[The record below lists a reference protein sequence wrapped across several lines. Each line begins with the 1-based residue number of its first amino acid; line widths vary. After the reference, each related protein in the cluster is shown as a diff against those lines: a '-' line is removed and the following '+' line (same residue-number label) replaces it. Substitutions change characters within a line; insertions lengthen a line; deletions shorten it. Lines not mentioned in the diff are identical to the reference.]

1 MDRPSP
7 STSVSATARR
17 SPRLS
22 RPSSACGR
30 GRWAR
35 AAIFDDAGLDV
46 AVLDHH
52 GVVEHGH
59 VGHAAVAVPGIE
71 IGAEHRILLG
81 GRHGDAHL
89 AGDVVVA
96 LDDAAHAAGRAEIV
110 GDDAHRNAGAAALAS
125 RPVGDRLAAAEAA
138 VGEDVVELAGAL
150 ADQVGEYLALLL
162 AAEIG
167 ARRRS
172 GQVELRRVTRVLGH
186 GAVRRCVAAG
196 YESGRRLGSPDSAR
210 TSKAKSGP

>member
-1 MDRPSP
+1 M
-7 STSVSATARR
+7 SAA
-17 SPRLS
+17 SGCAS
-22 RPSSACGR
+22 
-30 GRWAR
+30 
-35 AAIFDDAGLDV
+35 AIFDDAGLDM

-59 VGHAAVAVPGIE
+59 VGHAAVAVARIE
-71 IGAEHRILLG
+71 IGAENGILLG
-81 GRHGDAHL
+81 GRHGDSHFAD
-89 AGDVVVA
+89 DVVVA

-110 GDDAHRNAGAAALAS
+110 GDDAHRHAGAAALAG

-150 ADQVGEYLALLL
+150 ADQVGKYLALLL
-162 AAEIG
+162 AAQIG

-186 GAVRRCVAAG
+186 GRFGCIAAG
-196 YESGRRLGSPDSAR
+196 HESGRRLRSPDSAR
-210 TSKAKSGP
+210 ASKAKWALSAASARAMRPPVPGC

>member
-1 MDRPSP
+1 M
-7 STSVSATARR
+7 SARV
-17 SPRLS
+17 RLA
-22 RPSSACGR
+22 P
-30 GRWAR
+30 
-35 AAIFDDAGLDV
+35 AIFDDAGLDV

-59 VGHAAVAVPGIE
+59 VGHAAVAVSGIE
-71 IGAEHRILLG
+71 IGAEHGILLG

-89 AGDVVVA
+89 ADDILVA
-96 LDDAAHAAGRAEIV
+96 LDDAAHAAGRAEIL
-110 GDDAHRNAGAAALAS
+110 GDDAHRHAGAAALAS

-162 AAEIG
+162 AAQIG

-172 GQVELRRVTRVLGH
+172 GQVELRRIARVLGH
-186 GAVRRCVAAG
+186 GAVRRCVAA
-196 YESGRRLGSPDSAR
+196 ESGRRLRSPGSAR
-210 TSKAKSGP
+210 ASKAKSTVSAASARATWRPVTGY